1 MSMAVLLTD
10 RSIAPNRLNT
20 RIFSHVNT
28 SSSWMRTSKEV
39 EEYLHKLSDR
49 YQQRCAEIV
58 EDADKRW
65 RAAHPGV
72 AGSGEHYA
80 ALEAARADAEHIAL
94 KEMLE
99 A

>member
-1 MSMAVLLTD
+1 MAVFVTD
-10 RSIAPNRLNT
+10 RPFRG
-20 RIFSHVNT
+20 
-28 SSSWMRTSKEV
+28 V
-39 EEYLHKLSDR
+39 EQIKYEQMLADNPQFIRDADKDELEAYLRRLSDR

>member
-1 MSMAVLLTD
+1 MAVFVTD
-10 RSIAPNRLNT
+10 RPFRG
-20 RIFSHVNT
+20 
-28 SSSWMRTSKEV
+28 V
-39 EEYLHKLSDR
+39 EQIKYEQLLADNPQFIRDADKDELEAYLRRLSDR

-65 RAAHPGV
+65 RSAHPGV

-80 ALEAARADAEHIAL
+80 ALEAARADAEHFAL

>member
-1 MSMAVLLTD
+1 MAVFVTD
-10 RSIAPNRLNT
+10 RPFRG
-20 RIFSHVNT
+20 
-28 SSSWMRTSKEV
+28 V
-39 EEYLHKLSDR
+39 EQIKYEQLLADNPQFIRDADKDELEAYLRRLSDR

>member
-1 MSMAVLLTD
+1 MAVFVTDRPLRAVEQIKYEQLLTD
-10 RSIAPNRLNT
+10 NPQFIRNADRDEL
-20 RIFSHVNT
+20 
-28 SSSWMRTSKEV
+28 EA
-39 EEYLHKLSDR
+39 YLRKLSDR
-49 YQQRCAEIV
+49 YQQCCAEIV

-72 AGSGEHYA
+72 AGSGEHHA

>member
-1 MSMAVLLTD
+1 MAVFVTD
-10 RSIAPNRLNT
+10 RPFRG
-20 RIFSHVNT
+20 
-28 SSSWMRTSKEV
+28 V
-39 EEYLHKLSDR
+39 EQIKYEQLLADNPQFIKDADKDELEAYLRRLSDR

-58 EDADKRW
+58 EDTDKRW

-99 A
+99 T

>member
-1 MSMAVLLTD
+1 MAVFVTD
-10 RSIAPNRLNT
+10 RPFRG
-20 RIFSHVNT
+20 
-28 SSSWMRTSKEV
+28 V
-39 EEYLHKLSDR
+39 EQIKYEQLLEDNPQFIRDADKDELEAYLRRLSDR
-49 YQQRCAEIV
+49 YQQRCAEII

>member
-1 MSMAVLLTD
+1 MAVFVTD
-10 RSIAPNRLNT
+10 RPFRG
-20 RIFSHVNT
+20 
-28 SSSWMRTSKEV
+28 V
-39 EEYLHKLSDR
+39 EQIKYEQLLADNPQFIKDADKDELEAYLRRLSDR

-99 A
+99 T

>member
-1 MSMAVLLTD
+1 MAVFVTD
-10 RSIAPNRLNT
+10 RPFRG
-20 RIFSHVNT
+20 
-28 SSSWMRTSKEV
+28 V
-39 EEYLHKLSDR
+39 EQIKYEQLLADNPQFIRDADKDELEAYLRSLSDR

>member
-1 MSMAVLLTD
+1 MTGRPLRGVEHIKYEQLLADNPQLIRDADKDEIET
-10 RSIAPNRLNT
+10 
-20 RIFSHVNT
+20 
-28 SSSWMRTSKEV
+28 
-39 EEYLHKLSDR
+39 YLRMLSDM
-49 YQQRCAEIV
+49 YQQRRAEIV

-65 RAAHPGV
+65 RSAHPGV

>member
-1 MSMAVLLTD
+1 MAVFVTD
-10 RSIAPNRLNT
+10 RPFRG
-20 RIFSHVNT
+20 
-28 SSSWMRTSKEV
+28 V
-39 EEYLHKLSDR
+39 EQIKYEQLLADNPQFIRDADKDELEAYLRRLSDR
-49 YQQRCAEIV
+49 YQQRCAKIV

>member
-1 MSMAVLLTD
+1 MAVFVTD
-10 RSIAPNRLNT
+10 RPFRG
-20 RIFSHVNT
+20 
-28 SSSWMRTSKEV
+28 V
-39 EEYLHKLSDR
+39 EQIKYEQLLADNPQFIRDADKDELEAYLRRLSDR

-58 EDADKRW
+58 ADADKRW

>member
-1 MSMAVLLTD
+1 MAVFVTD
-10 RSIAPNRLNT
+10 RPFRG
-20 RIFSHVNT
+20 
-28 SSSWMRTSKEV
+28 V
-39 EEYLHKLSDR
+39 EQIKYEQLLADNPQFIRDADKDELEAYLRRLSDR
-49 YQQRCAEIV
+49 YQQCCAEIV

>member
-1 MSMAVLLTD
+1 MAVFVTD
-10 RSIAPNRLNT
+10 RPFRG
-20 RIFSHVNT
+20 
-28 SSSWMRTSKEV
+28 V
-39 EEYLHKLSDR
+39 EQIKYEQLLADNPQFIRDADKDELEAYLRRLSDR
-49 YQQRCAEIV
+49 YQQRCAEFV

-94 KEMLE
+94 NEMLE